1 MSEAGPPIWTVDPD
15 HTVAQ
20 FAARHL
26 TIATVQGR
34 LGAVRG
40 TLRFDPEEPEKASV
54 RVEIDVGMLYTGVSQ
69 RDDDL
74 RSANFLDAA
83 NHPAITFESTGVEDG
98 GEGSLAV
105 HGDLTVRGQTRPVT
119 LRTTYEGHVK
129 DPWGFDRVGF
139 SAHTRLDRREFG
151 ITYGDYPI
159 GKGLMIGREID
170 VTLHLEAYRRS

>member
-1 MSEAGPPIWTVDPD
+1 MSEAELPTWTIDPE
-15 HTVAQ
+15 HTVAE

-26 TIATVQGR
+26 TIATVKGR

-40 TLRFDPEEPEKASV
+40 TLRFDPENPETASV
-54 RVEIDVGMLYTGVSQ
+54 RVEIDVGGLYTGVSQ

-83 NHPAITFESTGVEDG
+83 NHPAITFDSTAVDE
-98 GEGSLAV
+98 GEGSFAV
-105 HGDLTVRGQTRPVT
+105 QGDLTVRGRTRQVT
-119 LRTTYEGHVK
+119 LHVDYEGRVK
-129 DPWGFDRVGF
+129 DPWGFERLGF

-159 GKGLMIGREID
+159 GEGLMIGREVDIS
-170 VTLHLEAYRRS
+170 LHIEVIRSE